1 MTFYATWCYNRGAQM
16 DVHDHAKQWNY
27 DVWVIDDGVSDIS
40 NIRVYDKTR
49 LELSSWRRNR
59 GRR

>member
-1 MTFYATWCYNRGAQM
+1 M